1 VKAKLLLTVLLAAA
15 MLAGTANAG
24 YISML
29 GEDGQ
34 VWKLDTSSRQATK
47 SVKFT
52 DPPGS
57 NEQQY
62 NPNALGVSGGSYFYT
77 TYNVPG
83 ADTLFRGGTS
93 LYSIAGLGDWNI
105 ANGDAFGSNFH
116 FVDRYT
122 GNFYTISNI
131 FGGPGTQTMTSAY
144 VGGSNTMGDIAING
158 QKAYL
163 SYDNALAAFNTNDPY
178 NFTSK
183 SQIRF
188 VGLGFDGDSLYGVR
202 RAGDNNFDLYS
213 IDTGTLAATLLGD
226 ITGLDTTGGAVAG
239 KYEITDA
246 ARVVP
251 IPAAAWLFGSG
262 IAGLAALKRKLRK
275 Q

>member
-1 VKAKLLLTVLLAAA
+1 VKAKLLLAVLLAAV
-15 MLAGTANAG
+15 MLAGTAHAG

-34 VWKLDTSSRQATK
+34 VWNLDTSSRLASK
-47 SVKFT
+47 AVKFP
-52 DPPGS
+52 DPGGS
-57 NEQQY
+57 AEEQY
-62 NPNALGVSGGSYFYT
+62 SPNALGVSGGSYFYT
-77 TYNVPG
+77 NYNVSG
-83 ADTLFRGGTS
+83 ADTLYRDGTP
-93 LYSIAGLGDWNI
+93 LYTIRGLGDWNI
-105 ANGDAFGSNFH
+105 ANGDAFGSYFH

-131 FGGPGTQTMTSAY
+131 FGDPGTQSMTSAY

-163 SYDNALAAFNTNDPY
+163 SYDNALATFNTNDPY
-178 NFTSK
+178 NFTSV
-183 SQIRF
+183 SEIRF

-213 IDTGTLAATLLGD
+213 INTDTLAATLLGD
-226 ITGLDTTGGAVAG
+226 ITGLDTAGGAVAG

-246 ARVVP
+246 ARAVP

-262 IAGLAALKRKLRK
+262 LVGLAALKRKVLKR
-275 Q
+275 